1 MNHEIDHD
9 DWIEPEDEFAEEGEE
24 IEIEAIGVDVTCQPI
39 ELYKVFK
46 IANLVGGGGEAKHII
61 AEGYVAVNGELE
73 TRKRRKMYDGDFF
86 EFNQE
91 YYVVVCD
98 QPVQEV
104 VDNKEAKQ
112 KEKARLDRESQ
123 IKARKA
129 KKEARKQKKASQA
142 AEAEQQQAK
151 VAEKTAKPE
160 KAKKAEKSKDISHP
174 FSASA
179 KKSKPAKPEQKKKAP
194 QAKQEST
201 SAPERDAKS
210 GRNSID
216 FF

>member
-1 MNHEIDHD
+1 MSQDYEQ
-9 DWIEPEDEFAEEGEE
+9 GEE
-24 IEIEAIGVDVTCQPI
+24 IEIEAIGIEVSSQPI

-98 QPVQEV
+98 APVTEPEETKPSESKV
-104 VDNKEAKQ
+104 TAPKASRNESKKNAGNNKSKQ
-112 KEKARLDRESQ
+112 KNSKAG
-123 IKARKA
+123 K
-129 KKEARKQKKASQA
+129 
-142 AEAEQQQAK
+142 
-151 VAEKTAKPE
+151 
-160 KAKKAEKSKDISHP
+160 
-174 FSASA
+174 SA
-179 KKSKPAKPEQKKKAP
+179 KKSNSAKSSKPAKEEKKSDKP
-194 QAKQEST
+194 KNSN
-201 SAPERDAKS
+201 
-210 GRNSID
+210 GRGSID